1 MKYADRT
8 DEYNTISKMIES
20 GTRAIF
26 VETNEAVGITSFLN
40 AKFENYRMIY
50 VDCNDAVPVL
60 FAIINQLSSEE
71 RTKLQKTLN
80 KKYGHREK
88 RWLASIFSIIPYIGN
103 FISDGVSSL
112 IEGKK
117 TFSIG
122 DIDTE
127 KALQSVIPEFIEN
140 NSGKSPIC
148 IAFDNA
154 QAINAKE
161 ADEIMYL
168 AENTTAIFIFV
179 ITSQKN
185 EIYKIRSN
193 FLSKKITCD
202 DIYFPSPSIELVMEL
217 SQYQGKEL
225 SCEEARNIIS
235 FCSGNIYKIREC
247 VETGNFDNDFNYSVI
262 ESGIISVC
270 DIYHTV
276 IKKKRLFEILC
287 SYRELI
293 LDYTSFQNSIDKLSA
308 YGIIDD
314 SEANIKMIGAN
325 HPIAIEVRNNN
336 IDHLIYQ
343 KIVYE
348 YLSKNNP
355 SNLHELE
362 LLYCLSLEYE
372 SQRSCEWL
380 ETLILNIMENQLS
393 IDRNLLERLSL
404 YDVSLLRIIAYTYVR
419 EYSKALKDLDEFKK
433 DHLLSSDIQR
443 LYAVLLNRCRKHK
456 KAEKLLTHCLAEVD
470 NNIIA
475 AFLISNYVHQ
485 EKIKEA
491 EDFIKDYVK
500 HAPSENI
507 GYVYRNG
514 AAIKFGDLNYFEM
527 ALEAFNNAEDDYG
540 YNTTLC
546 NYAIRRALTIDDYQC
561 EKDLLRVKDYLECFN
576 HSDLHIIYNNLGL
589 YYILHKREK
598 EAAKYLKIAELKSGT
613 SMPSIFSRINQAALM
628 LKQGFVK
635 ESKEYF
641 DSITISVPDAQIERV
656 KQKYYINKL
665 LIYYANAQKL
675 EKHIENAS
683 LHLDR
688 YDPNYTKRILEFYRQ
703 RINMK
708 EDYRS
713 SDFDKLFCPCYLEY
727 WYVNPLKLVD
737 GNLNKVLTIHT

>member
-8 DEYNTISKMIES
+8 YEYDTILKMIES
-20 GTRAIF
+20 GIRSIF
-26 VETNEAVGITSFLN
+26 VETNEAVGITSFLK

-50 VDCNDAVPVL
+50 VDCNDAIPIL

-88 RWLASIFSIIPYIGN
+88 RWLASIFSIIPYIGD

-112 IEGKK
+112 LEGKK

-140 NSGKSPIC
+140 ISTKLPIC

-161 ADEIMYL
+161 ADEILYL
-168 AENTTAIFIFV
+168 AENTTAIIIFA

-185 EIYKIRSN
+185 EIYKIKSN
-193 FLSKKITCD
+193 FLNKKITCG
-202 DIYFPSPSIELVMEL
+202 DINFPSPSIELVMKL

-247 VETGNFDNDFNYSVI
+247 VETGSFDSGFIYNVI

-276 IKKKRLFEILC
+276 IEKNRLFEILC

-293 LDYTSFQNSIDKLSA
+293 LNYMSFQNSIDKLSA
-308 YGIIDD
+308 YGIIED
-314 SEANIKMIGAN
+314 SVVNIKIIGAN
-325 HPIAIEVRNNN
+325 HPIATEIRNNN
-336 IDHLIYQ
+336 IEHIIYQ

-355 SNLHELE
+355 SNLHELK
-362 LLYCLSLEYE
+362 LLYLLSLDYE
-372 SQRSCEWL
+372 SQRSREWL
-380 ETLILNIMENQLS
+380 ELLILNTMENQLS
-393 IDRNLLERLSL
+393 IDRDLLERLSL
-404 YDVSLLRIIAYTYVR
+404 YDVSLLRIVAYTYVR
-419 EYSKALKDLDEFKK
+419 EYSRALKDLDEFKK
-433 DHLLSSDIQR
+433 NHLLSSDIQR

-456 KAEKLLTHCLAEVD
+456 KAEKFLTHCLAGVD

-475 AFLISNYVHQ
+475 AYLISNYVHQ
-485 EKIKEA
+485 EKIVEA
-491 EDFIKDYVK
+491 EEFIKDYVK
-500 HAPSENI
+500 HAPFENI

-514 AAIKFGDLNYFEM
+514 AAIKFSDLKYFEV
-527 ALEAFNNAEDDYG
+527 ALEAFKNAEDDYG

-546 NYAIRRALTIDDYQC
+546 NFAIRRALTIDDCQC
-561 EKDLLRVKDYLECFN
+561 EKDLLTAKDYLERFN

-598 EAAKYLKIAELKSGT
+598 EAEKYLKIAEMKSAT

-641 DSITISVPDAQIERV
+641 DSIIISAPDAQVERV

-683 LHLDR
+683 VHPDR
-688 YDPNYTKRILEFYRQ
+688 YDPNYTKKILDFYRQ
-703 RINMK
+703 RINKK
-708 EDYRS
+708 EDYHS

-727 WYVNPLKLVD
+727 WYVNPLKLID
-737 GNLNKVLTIHT
+737 GNLNKLLTIHA